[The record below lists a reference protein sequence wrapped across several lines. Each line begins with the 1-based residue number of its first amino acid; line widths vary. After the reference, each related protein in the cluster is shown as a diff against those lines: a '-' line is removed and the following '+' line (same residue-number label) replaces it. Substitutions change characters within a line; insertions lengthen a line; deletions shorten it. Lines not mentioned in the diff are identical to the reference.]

1 MTMDATQAGGLLARL
16 SLGAEDADGLDT
28 RILDAALAEFE
39 TYGLRRVSV
48 EDVAKRA
55 GVART
60 TIYRRFTN
68 KEQLLQAVILR
79 EVRRFLTAIAEATEN
94 LASPEDAVV
103 EGFVAGL
110 QSARA
115 HPLLA
120 RVVESEPEAFLPQL
134 SMNGGAV
141 MLAARDILAD
151 RLHRARPA
159 AAGDAAT
166 VAEVLLR
173 VAVSLLLVPGGGL
186 ALDGEDA
193 IRAFARGYLTRMLTP
208 APEPGTGPGAA
219 SGAAARAAGTEPDG
233 ATGN

>member
-1 MTMDATQAGGLLARL
+1 MTSRSTTADVLRARL
-16 SLGAEDADGLDT
+16 AAPESDADDLDT

-48 EDVAKRA
+48 EDVARRA

-79 EVRRFLTAIAEATEN
+79 ECRRFLTAIAEATED
-94 LASPEDAVV
+94 LPSPEDAVV
-103 EGFVAGL
+103 EGFVVGL
-110 QSARA
+110 RSART
-115 HPLLA
+115 HPLMT
-120 RVVESEPEAFLPQL
+120 RVLQSEPEAFLPQL

-151 RLHRARPA
+151 RLRRARPEEA
-159 AAGDAAT
+159 QDHDT

-173 VAVSLLLVPGGGL
+173 LAVSLLLVPGGGL
-186 ALDGEDA
+186 PLDDDA
-193 IRAFARGYLTRMLTP
+193 AVRAFARDYLTRMLRP
-208 APEPGTGPGAA
+208 RRRG
-219 SGAAARAAGTEPDG
+219 D
-233 ATGN
+233 

>member
-1 MTMDATQAGGLLARL
+1 MTLHATGAEGLRARL
-16 SLGAEDADGLDT
+16 ATPEADPDDLDT

-60 TIYRRFTN
+60 TIYRRFSN

-79 EVRRFLTAIAEATEN
+79 ECRRFLIAIAQATED
-94 LASPEDAVV
+94 LSSPEEAVV
-103 EGFVAGL
+103 EGFVVGL
-110 QSARA
+110 QSART
-115 HPLLA
+115 HPLMT
-120 RVVESEPEAFLPQL
+120 RVMESEPEAVIPQL

-151 RLHRARPA
+151 RLRRARP
-159 AAGDAAT
+159 DDPQDHDT

-173 VAVSLLLVPGGGL
+173 LAVSLLLVPGGGL
-186 ALDGEDA
+186 ALEDEDA
-193 IRAFARGYLTRMLTP
+193 IRAFARDYLTRMLRP
-208 APEPGTGPGAA
+208 AKG
-219 SGAAARAAGTEPDG
+219 
-233 ATGN
+233 

>member
-1 MTMDATQAGGLLARL
+1 MTTDASIGEGLRARL
-16 SLGAEDADGLDT
+16 AAPETGADDLDT

-79 EVRRFLTAIAEATEN
+79 ECRRFLTAIAEATED
-94 LASPEDAVV
+94 LDSPEDAVV
-103 EGFVAGL
+103 EGFVVGL
-110 QSARA
+110 RSART
-115 HPLLA
+115 HPLMT
-120 RVVESEPEAFLPQL
+120 RVLQSEPEAFLPQL

-151 RLHRARPA
+151 RLRRARP
-159 AAGDAAT
+159 GDAEDHDT

-173 VAVSLLLVPGGGL
+173 LAVSLLLIPGGGL
-186 ALDGEDA
+186 ALGDEDA
-193 IRAFARGYLTRMLTP
+193 IRKFARDYLTRMLH
-208 APEPGTGPGAA
+208 PGRG
-219 SGAAARAAGTEPDG
+219 
-233 ATGN
+233 

>member
-1 MTMDATQAGGLLARL
+1 MMTDATTSDALLARL
-16 SLGAEDADGLDT
+16 AAPDSGADDLDT

-79 EVRRFLTAIAEATEN
+79 ECHRFLTAIAEATED
-94 LASPEDAVV
+94 LESAEDAVV
-103 EGFVAGL
+103 EGFVVGL
-110 QSARA
+110 RSART
-115 HPLLA
+115 HPLMT
-120 RVVESEPEAFLPQL
+120 RVLESEPEAFLPQL

-151 RLHRARPA
+151 RLRRARP
-159 AAGDAAT
+159 GDAQDHNT

-173 VAVSLLLVPGGGL
+173 LAVSLLLLPGGGL
-186 ALDGEDA
+186 RLDGEDA
-193 IRAFARGYLTRMLTP
+193 IRAFARDYLTRMLQP
-208 APEPGTGPGAA
+208 APKNG
-219 SGAAARAAGTEPDG
+219 
-233 ATGN
+233 

>member
-1 MTMDATQAGGLLARL
+1 MTMDATSPDELLARL
-16 SLGAEDADGLDT
+16 TAPAGGADDLDT

-79 EVRRFLTAIAEATEN
+79 ECRRFLTAISEATED
-94 LASPEDAVV
+94 LPAAEDAVV
-103 EGFVAGL
+103 EGFVVGL
-110 QSARA
+110 RSART
-115 HPLLA
+115 HPLTR
-120 RVVESEPEAFLPQL
+120 RVLESEPEAFLPQL

-151 RLHRARPA
+151 RLRRARPGA
-159 AAGDAAT
+159 AEDHNT

-173 VAVSLLLVPGGGL
+173 LAVSLLLVPGGGL
-186 ALDGEDA
+186 ALDGDDA
-193 IRAFARGYLTRMLTP
+193 VRAFARGYLTRMLHP
-208 APEPGTGPGAA
+208 APHGGG
-219 SGAAARAAGTEPDG
+219 
-233 ATGN
+233 

>member
-1 MTMDATQAGGLLARL
+1 MTLHATAAEGLRARL
-16 SLGAEDADGLDT
+16 ATPENDADDLDT

-79 EVRRFLTAIAEATEN
+79 ECRRFLTAIAEATEN

-103 EGFVAGL
+103 EGFVVGL
-110 QSARA
+110 QSARTQ
-115 HPLLA
+115 PLMT
-120 RVVESEPEAFLPQL
+120 RVLESEPEAVIPQL

-151 RLHRARPA
+151 RLRRARP
-159 AAGDAAT
+159 GDAEDHNT

-173 VAVSLLLVPGGGL
+173 LAVSLLIVPGGGL
-186 ALDGEDA
+186 ALDDEEE
-193 IRAFARGYLTRMLTP
+193 IRAFARDYLTRMLR
-208 APEPGTGPGAA
+208 
-219 SGAAARAAGTEPDG
+219 SG
-233 ATGN
+233 

>member
-1 MTMDATQAGGLLARL
+1 MTMDATTSDELLARL
-16 SLGAEDADGLDT
+16 SEPDTGADDLDT

-60 TIYRRFTN
+60 TIYRRFSN

-79 EVRRFLTAIAEATEN
+79 ECHRFLTAIAEATED
-94 LASPEDAVV
+94 LGSAEEAVV
-103 EGFVAGL
+103 EGFVVGL
-110 QSARA
+110 RSART
-115 HPLLA
+115 HPLMT
-120 RVVESEPEAFLPQL
+120 RVLESEPEAFLPQL

-151 RLHRARPA
+151 RLRRARP
-159 AAGDAAT
+159 GDAQDHNT

-173 VAVSLLLVPGGGL
+173 LAVSLLLVPGGGL
-186 ALDGEDA
+186 RLDDEDA
-193 IRAFARGYLTRMLTP
+193 IRAFARDYLTRMLRP
-208 APEPGTGPGAA
+208 AP
-219 SGAAARAAGTEPDG
+219 RDG
-233 ATGN
+233 

>member
-1 MTMDATQAGGLLARL
+1 MTSDATLRERLAAPEADAGGL
-16 SLGAEDADGLDT
+16 DA

-39 TYGLRRVSV
+39 SYGLRRVSV

-60 TIYRRFTN
+60 TIYRRFAG
-68 KEQLLQAVILR
+68 KDQLLQAVILR
-79 EVRRFLTAIAEATEN
+79 ECRRFLLAIAEATDD
-94 LASPEDAVV
+94 LPTPEDAVV

-110 QSARA
+110 RSARA

-120 RVVESEPEAFLPQL
+120 RVLESEPEAFLPQL

-151 RLHRARPA
+151 RLRRARPGD
-159 AAGDAAT
+159 AGDHDT

-186 ALDGEDA
+186 ALDDEDA
-193 IRAFARGYLTRMLTP
+193 IRRFARDHLTRMLR
-208 APEPGTGPGAA
+208 PGKG
-219 SGAAARAAGTEPDG
+219 
-233 ATGN
+233 

>member
-1 MTMDATQAGGLLARL
+1 MTMDVRTAGGLAARL
-16 SLGAEDADGLDT
+16 AVPEGDADDLDT

-79 EVRRFLTAIAEATEN
+79 ECRRFLTAIAEATQD
-94 LASPEDAVV
+94 LASAEDAVV
-103 EGFVAGL
+103 EGFVVGL
-110 QSARA
+110 RSART
-115 HPLLA
+115 HPLMT
-120 RVVESEPEAFLPQL
+120 RVLESEPEAFLPQL

-151 RLHRARPA
+151 RLRRARP
-159 AAGDAAT
+159 GDGEDHNT

-173 VAVSLLLVPGGGL
+173 LAVSLLLVPGGGL
-186 ALDGEDA
+186 ELADEDA
-193 IRAFARGYLTRMLTP
+193 IRAFARDYLTRMLRP
-208 APEPGTGPGAA
+208 
-219 SGAAARAAGTEPDG
+219 
-233 ATGN
+233 

>member
-1 MTMDATQAGGLLARL
+1 MTMDATRPDGLLARL
-16 SLGAEDADGLDT
+16 SMGDEGADGLDT

-79 EVRRFLTAIAEATEN
+79 EVRRFLTAIAEATED
-94 LASPEDAVV
+94 LPTPEDAVV
-103 EGFVAGL
+103 EGFVVGL
-110 QSARA
+110 RSART
-115 HPLLA
+115 HPLMT
-120 RVVESEPEAFLPQL
+120 RVLESEPEAFLPQL
-134 SMNGGAV
+134 SMNGGAI

-151 RLHRARPA
+151 RLRRARP
-159 AAGDAAT
+159 GDAEDHGT

-173 VAVSLLLVPGGGL
+173 LAVSLLLVPGGGL
-186 ALDGEDA
+186 ALEDEAA
-193 IRAFARGYLTRMLTP
+193 IRAFARDYLTRMLR
-208 APEPGTGPGAA
+208 PGTP
-219 SGAAARAAGTEPDG
+219 RT
-233 ATGN
+233 

>member
-1 MTMDATQAGGLLARL
+1 MTLHATAAEGLRARL
-16 SLGAEDADGLDT
+16 ATPEADADDLDT

-79 EVRRFLTAIAEATEN
+79 ECRRFLTAIAEATEN

-103 EGFVAGL
+103 EGFVVGL
-110 QSARA
+110 QSART
-115 HPLLA
+115 HPLMT
-120 RVVESEPEAFLPQL
+120 RVLESEPEAVIPQL

-151 RLHRARPA
+151 RLRRARP
-159 AAGDAAT
+159 GDAEDHNT

-173 VAVSLLLVPGGGL
+173 LAVSLLIVPGGGL
-186 ALDGEDA
+186 ALDDEEE
-193 IRAFARGYLTRMLTP
+193 IRAFARDYLTRMLR
-208 APEPGTGPGAA
+208 
-219 SGAAARAAGTEPDG
+219 SG
-233 ATGN
+233 

>member
-1 MTMDATQAGGLLARL
+1 MTLRATARVTARVNTADGLRARL
-16 SLGAEDADGLDT
+16 ATPETDADDLDT
-28 RILDAALAEFE
+28 RILDAALTEFE

-79 EVRRFLTAIAEATEN
+79 ECRRFLTAIAEATED
-94 LASPEDAVV
+94 LDSPDDAVV
-103 EGFVAGL
+103 EGFVVGL
-110 QSARA
+110 QSART
-115 HPLLA
+115 HPLMT
-120 RVVESEPEAFLPQL
+120 RVLESEPEAFLPQL

-151 RLHRARPA
+151 RLRRARP
-159 AAGDAAT
+159 GDPGDHDT

-173 VAVSLLLVPGGGL
+173 LAVSLLLLPGGGL
-186 ALDGEDA
+186 ALDDEDA
-193 IRAFARGYLTRMLTP
+193 IRAFARGYLTRMLR
-208 APEPGTGPGAA
+208 PGK
-219 SGAAARAAGTEPDG
+219 DD
-233 ATGN
+233 

>member
-1 MTMDATQAGGLLARL
+1 MTTDATSLPGAGSADGLLARL
-16 SLGAEDADGLDT
+16 SGPAADGDVLDT
-28 RILDAALAEFE
+28 RILDAALGEFE

-60 TIYRRFTN
+60 TIYRRFSN

-79 EVRRFLTAIAEATEN
+79 ECRRFLTGIARATEG
-94 LASPEDAVV
+94 LASPEEAVV
-103 EGFVAGL
+103 EGFVTGL

-115 HPLLA
+115 HPLMT
-120 RVVESEPEAFLPQL
+120 RVLQSEPEAFVPQL

-151 RLHRARPA
+151 RLRRARPDRA
-159 AAGDAAT
+159 EDHNT
-166 VAEVLLR
+166 VAEMLLR

-186 ALDGEDA
+186 ALDDEDA
-193 IRAFARGYLTRMLTP
+193 IRAFARDYLTRMLR
-208 APEPGTGPGAA
+208 PGE
-219 SGAAARAAGTEPDG
+219 SAG
-233 ATGN
+233 

>member
-1 MTMDATQAGGLLARL
+1 MAMDVR
-16 SLGAEDADGLDT
+16 SADGLAAWLATPETGADDLDT

-79 EVRRFLTAIAEATEN
+79 ECRRFLTAIAEATADLGSAE
-94 LASPEDAVV
+94 EAVV
-103 EGFVAGL
+103 EGFVVGL
-110 QSARA
+110 RSART
-115 HPLLA
+115 HPLMT
-120 RVVESEPEAFLPQL
+120 RVLESEPEAFLPQL

-151 RLHRARPA
+151 RLRRARPA
-159 AAGDAAT
+159 DAEDHDT

-173 VAVSLLLVPGGGL
+173 LAVSLLLVPGGGL
-186 ALDGEDA
+186 ALDDEDA
-193 IRAFARGYLTRMLTP
+193 IRAFARDYLTRMLRP
-208 APEPGTGPGAA
+208 
-219 SGAAARAAGTEPDG
+219 
-233 ATGN
+233 

>member
-1 MTMDATQAGGLLARL
+1 MTLHATAAEGLRARL
-16 SLGAEDADGLDT
+16 ATPENDADDLDT

-79 EVRRFLTAIAEATEN
+79 ECRRFLTAIAEATEN

-103 EGFVAGL
+103 EGFVVGL
-110 QSARA
+110 QSART
-115 HPLLA
+115 HPLMT
-120 RVVESEPEAFLPQL
+120 RVLESEPEAVIPQL

-151 RLHRARPA
+151 RLRRARP
-159 AAGDAAT
+159 GDAEDHNT

-173 VAVSLLLVPGGGL
+173 LAVSLLIVPGGGL
-186 ALDGEDA
+186 ALDDEEE
-193 IRAFARGYLTRMLTP
+193 IRAFARDYLTRMLR
-208 APEPGTGPGAA
+208 
-219 SGAAARAAGTEPDG
+219 SG
-233 ATGN
+233 

>member
-1 MTMDATQAGGLLARL
+1 MTERIAGLLARL
-16 SLGAEDADGLDT
+16 PDAGHDGDDLDA

-39 TYGLRRVSV
+39 SYGLRRVSV

-79 EVRRFLTAIAEATEN
+79 ECRRFLTSIAEATED
-94 LASPEDAVV
+94 LPSPEDAVV

-110 QSARA
+110 RGART
-115 HPLLA
+115 HPLMT
-120 RVVESEPEAFLPQL
+120 RVLESEPEAFLPQL

-151 RLHRARPA
+151 RLRRARPDDREDYA
-159 AAGDAAT
+159 A

-186 ALDGEDA
+186 ALDDEDD
-193 IRAFARGYLTRMLTP
+193 IRAFARSYLTRMLHR
-208 APEPGTGPGAA
+208 PE
-219 SGAAARAAGTEPDG
+219 
-233 ATGN
+233 

>member
-1 MTMDATQAGGLLARL
+1 MTMDATTSDELLARL
-16 SLGAEDADGLDT
+16 SEPDTGADDLDT

-60 TIYRRFTN
+60 TIYRRFSN

-79 EVRRFLTAIAEATEN
+79 ECHRFLTAIAEATED
-94 LASPEDAVV
+94 LGSAEEAVV
-103 EGFVAGL
+103 EGFVVGL
-110 QSARA
+110 RSART
-115 HPLLA
+115 HPLMT
-120 RVVESEPEAFLPQL
+120 RVLESEPEAFLPQL

-151 RLHRARPA
+151 RLRRARP
-159 AAGDAAT
+159 GDAQDHNT

-173 VAVSLLLVPGGGL
+173 LAVSLLLVPGGGL
-186 ALDGEDA
+186 RLDDEDA
-193 IRAFARGYLTRMLTP
+193 IRAFARDYLTRMLRP
-208 APEPGTGPGAA
+208 APRNG
-219 SGAAARAAGTEPDG
+219 
-233 ATGN
+233 

>member
-1 MTMDATQAGGLLARL
+1 MTTDATPLAGLLASAPDL
-16 SLGAEDADGLDT
+16 DDLDA

-48 EDVAKRA
+48 EDVARRA

-79 EVRRFLTAIAEATEN
+79 EVRRFLTAIAEATED
-94 LASPEDAVV
+94 LPTPEDAVV

-110 QSARA
+110 RGART
-115 HPLLA
+115 HPLMT
-120 RVVESEPEAFLPQL
+120 RVLQSEPEAFLPQL
-134 SMNGGAV
+134 TMNGGAV

-151 RLHRARPA
+151 QLRRFGNAD
-159 AAGDAAT
+159 DADT

-173 VAVSLLLVPGGGL
+173 LAVSFLLLPGGGL
-186 ALDGEDA
+186 PLEDEA
-193 IRAFARGYLTRMLTP
+193 SIRAFARDHLTRMLIP
-208 APEPGTGPGAA
+208 KK
-219 SGAAARAAGTEPDG
+219 
-233 ATGN
+233 

>member
-1 MTMDATQAGGLLARL
+1 MTLDATLRERLAAPEADAGGL
-16 SLGAEDADGLDT
+16 DA

-39 TYGLRRVSV
+39 SYGLRRVSV

-60 TIYRRFTN
+60 TIYRRFAG
-68 KEQLLQAVILR
+68 KDQLLQAVILR
-79 EVRRFLTAIAEATEN
+79 ECRRFLTAIAEATEG
-94 LASPEDAVV
+94 LPSPEDAVV
-103 EGFVAGL
+103 EGFVVGL
-110 QSARA
+110 RSARA

-120 RVVESEPEAFLPQL
+120 RVLESEPEAFLPQL

-151 RLHRARPA
+151 RLRRARP
-159 AAGDAAT
+159 GDAEDHDT

-193 IRAFARGYLTRMLTP
+193 IRRFARDYLTRMLR
-208 APEPGTGPGAA
+208 PGNG
-219 SGAAARAAGTEPDG
+219 
-233 ATGN
+233 

>member
-1 MTMDATQAGGLLARL
+1 MTLDATLRERLAAPEADAGGL
-16 SLGAEDADGLDT
+16 DA

-39 TYGLRRVSV
+39 SYGLRRVSV

-60 TIYRRFTN
+60 TIYRRFAG
-68 KEQLLQAVILR
+68 KDQLLQAVILR
-79 EVRRFLTAIAEATEN
+79 ECRRFLTAIAEATEG
-94 LASPEDAVV
+94 LPSPEDAVV
-103 EGFVAGL
+103 EGFAVGL
-110 QSARA
+110 RSARA

-120 RVVESEPEAFLPQL
+120 RVLESEPEAFLPQL

-151 RLHRARPA
+151 RLRRARP
-159 AAGDAAT
+159 GDAEDHDT

-186 ALDGEDA
+186 ALDDEDA
-193 IRAFARGYLTRMLTP
+193 IRRFARDYLTRMLR
-208 APEPGTGPGAA
+208 PGNG
-219 SGAAARAAGTEPDG
+219 
-233 ATGN
+233 